1 MSSTLKH
8 NWSSGT
14 KSCKE
19 ENVNCQTTKYLDNIR
34 LGNGNIPMQ
43 MIERG
48 NICPASAAFEP
59 LPPLLTG
66 TWLRNVPFTDLTTL
80 LDLRLRNSNSFET
93 SLFTF
98 VNIFCQGKLNE
109 CDIVCKYLSHRA
121 QIDDNFSARSTFFL
135 SFVFLYIVIFSSSS
149 HHHHYHHGQLD
160 AVLTGDQSQ
169 VNESSVQDSP
179 APY

>member
-1 MSSTLKH
+1 MQGRK
-8 NWSSGT
+8 
-14 KSCKE
+14 CKLP
-19 ENVNCQTTKYLDNIR
+19 NDK
-34 LGNGNIPMQ
+34 IPRQPIDLEMATDQ

-48 NICPASAAFEP
+48 NICPASAALEP
-59 LPPLLTG
+59 IPPLLTG

-98 VNIFCQGKLNE
+98 VNIFSQGKLNE

-135 SFVFLYIVIFSSSS
+135 FFVFLYIVIFSSSS
-149 HHHHYHHGQLD
+149 HHHLRHIIIIIIMGNWMQC
-160 AVLTGDQSQ
+160 
-169 VNESSVQDSP
+169 
-179 APY
+179 